1 MKRNNGNKD
10 AEVQMSSDIRNGF
23 AYNNED
29 AKASQDIENLL
40 LAHGTFYNTNNS
52 PDDK

>member
-1 MKRNNGNKD
+1 
-10 AEVQMSSDIRNGF
+10 MSSDIRNGF

-29 AKASQDIENLL
+29 TKASQDIENLL